1 MALSN
6 IGVSQPS
13 LSDAAESLAAGLPP
27 LMVRAERLA
36 SAVSLGM
43 HGRRKA
49 GMGQSFWQFHHYR
62 SGDAANAI
70 DWRQS
75 AKSEHLYVRER
86 ESEGAQSVYLWRDGS
101 PSMRFSSGGDS
112 KIDRANL
119 LALALGV
126 LLVRGGERIA
136 LFGEREAPANSR
148 AAYRRIGYAL
158 GERLPADDAVPPDAS
173 LPRNAQF
180 VWFGDFLAPIEE
192 VEFAIRKLTRVNAG
206 GRLVHIVDPA
216 EEDFPYTGRTR
227 FEAVKG
233 EQSRILGRAESVA
246 SEYRARFK
254 AHSEAVSL
262 LARKLG
268 WNYLVHR
275 TDRPPQTALVALYAD
290 LGGGHKARF

>member
-1 MALSN
+1 MANL
-6 IGVSQPS
+6 Q
-13 LSDAAESLAAGLPP
+13 DTAEALGASLPP

-36 SAVSLGM
+36 SAVNLGM
-43 HGRRKA
+43 HGRHKP
-49 GMGQSFWQFHHYR
+49 GIGQSFWQFHHYR
-62 SGDAANAI
+62 QGDAANAI

-75 AKSEHLYVRER
+75 AKSTHLYVRER
-86 ESEGAQSVYLWRDGS
+86 EWETAQSVWLWRDGS

-112 KIDRANL
+112 KIDRASL

-158 GERLPADDAVPPDAS
+158 TEREPADDAVPPEQP

-180 VWFGDFLAPIEE
+180 VWFGDFLAPMAAIEA
-192 VEFAIRKLTRVNAG
+192 AIRRLTRGNAG

-216 EEDFPYTGRTR
+216 EEDFPYAGRTR

-233 EQSRILGRAESVA
+233 TENHVLGRAESVA
-246 SEYRARFK
+246 ADYRARFK
-254 AHSEAVSL
+254 AHAEAVAL

-275 TDRPPQTALVALYAD
+275 TDRSPQTALVALYAD
-290 LGGGHKARF
+290 LGGGQRLRS

>member
-1 MALSN
+1 MPTSEPLR
-6 IGVSQPS
+6 PS
-13 LSDAAESLAAGLPP
+13 LQDAAEALGASLPP
-27 LMVRAERLA
+27 LLVRAERLA
-36 SAVSLGM
+36 SAISLGM

-49 GMGQSFWQFHHYR
+49 GIGQSFWQFHHYR
-62 SGDAANAI
+62 FGDPANAI

-86 ESEGAQSVYLWRDGS
+86 EWEAAQSVWLWRDGS

-112 KIDRANL
+112 KIDRASL

-158 GERLPADDAVPPDAS
+158 GERAPADDAVPPERP

-180 VWFGDFLAPIEE
+180 VWFGDFLAPLADIE
-192 VEFAIRKLTRVNAG
+192 AAMRRLNLQNAG
-206 GRLVHIVDPA
+206 GRLVHIIDPA
-216 EEDFPYTGRTR
+216 EEDFPYAGRTR
-227 FEAVKG
+227 FEATHG
-233 EQSRILGRAESVA
+233 TDSHTLGRAESVA
-246 SEYRARFK
+246 ADYRTRFK
-254 AHSEAVSL
+254 AHREALTL

-268 WNYLVHR
+268 WAYMAHR
-275 TDRPPQTALVALYAD
+275 TDRTPQTALVALYAD
-290 LGGGHKARF
+290 LGGGHRMQN

>member
-1 MALSN
+1 MQHARPKPVTLICVKLVDLNRDITLIHTTFCLMAATN
-6 IGVSQPS
+6 IDVSQPS
-13 LSDAAESLAAGLPP
+13 LSNTAESLAAGLPP

-75 AKSEHLYVRER
+75 AKSEHLYVREHEIR
-86 ESEGAQSVYLWRDGS
+86 RRAIGLSVSGRGS

-158 GERLPADDAVPPDAS
+158 GERAPADDAVPPDAS

-180 VWFGDFLAPIEE
+180 VWFGNFLAPIED
-192 VEFAIRKLTRVNAG
+192 VEFAIRRET
-206 GRLVHIVDPA
+206 DPRECGWSA
-216 EEDFPYTGRTR
+216 CCISSIRQKRIFPIWGAR
-227 FEAVKG
+227 A
-233 EQSRILGRAESVA
+233 SRR
-246 SEYRARFK
+246 
-254 AHSEAVSL
+254 
-262 LARKLG
+262 
-268 WNYLVHR
+268 
-275 TDRPPQTALVALYAD
+275 
-290 LGGGHKARF
+290 